1 MQPGRWVP
9 LGVDEKAKKK
19 DGHNCFK
26 IDYFDGN
33 NHKKLII

>member
-9 LGVDEKAKKK
+9 LGVDKKAKKK
-19 DGHNCFK
+19 GHNCFK